1 MSSAHTEEHIYIV
14 GAGHAGGELAFALR
28 QQGYAGPL
36 TLVGDESHL
45 PYQRPPLS
53 KAYLKGECEMPS
65 LYLRQQAAYEKAN
78 IGLLLG
84 RRVERIDRGSKKLV
98 FDDGHEVNY
107 SKLGLAT
114 GGRARRMTINDAARA
129 ERTKNFHYLRNI
141 DDVNAIRARFE
152 PGKRLVV
159 VGGGYIGLEVA
170 ASAIARDVNVTVLES
185 LPRVLTRVT
194 APQMS
199 AFYEQVH
206 RKAGVDLRTN
216 IEVTGLDFN
225 AEGDAVTAVH
235 CTGGV
240 LIPADFVVVGIG
252 LLPNTEIAQ
261 AAGLHVDNGIMVDEH
276 AVTSDPDIV
285 AAGDCTNHFSAL
297 CGRRI
302 RLESVQN
309 AVEQARVAAAW
320 LVGKPRVYDSVQW
333 FWSDQYDLKLQM
345 TGLSQGYDQFILR
358 GAMENRSFA
367 AFYLKEG
374 KLIACDT
381 VNRAQEFMV
390 AKRMVAACKPF
401 DPVALAD
408 ESVPLRNLAPPV
420 QAAAPQGGERRR
432 APILRQ
438 DALFG
443 AYAGVANPSRP
454 LTISPRQ
461 TPIGV
466 SMST

>member
-1 MSSAHTEEHIYIV
+1 MSDTHTEDHIYIV

-36 TLVGDESHL
+36 TVIGEEAHL

-53 KAYLKGECEMPS
+53 KAYLKGECEATS

-78 IGLLLG
+78 IGLLLS
-84 RRVERIDRGSKKLV
+84 RRVERIDRANKKLV
-98 FDDGHEVNY
+98 FDDGREVTY

-114 GGRARRMTINDAARA
+114 GGRARRMTISDAARA

-141 DDVNAIRARFE
+141 DDVMAIRERFQE
-152 PGKRLVV
+152 GQRLVV
-159 VGGGYIGLEVA
+159 IGGGYVGLEVA
-170 ASAIARDVNVTVLES
+170 ASAIARDVNVTVLEA
-185 LPRVLTRVT
+185 LPRVLARVT

-199 AFYEQVH
+199 AFYETIH
-206 RKAGVDLRTN
+206 RNAGVDLRTN

-225 AEGDAVTAVH
+225 EAGDAVTAVH

-240 LIPADFVVVGIG
+240 VIPADFVVVGIG
-252 LLPNTEIAQ
+252 LLPNTELAQ
-261 AAGLHVDNGIMVDEH
+261 AAGLDVDNGIVVNEY

-285 AAGDCTNHFSAL
+285 AAGDCTSHPSVF

-302 RLESVQN
+302 RLESVPN
-309 AVEQARVAAAW
+309 AVEQARVAAGSLA
-320 LVGKPRVYDSVQW
+320 GKPKVYDSVPW

-345 TGLSQGYDQFILR
+345 TGLSQGYDQFVLR
-358 GAMENRSFA
+358 GSMENKSFA

-374 KLIACDT
+374 RLIAVDA

-401 DPVALAD
+401 DPAALAD
-408 ESVPLRNLAPPV
+408 ETVPLKTLAGPV
-420 QAAAPQGGERRR
+420 QAAAPL
-432 APILRQ
+432 A
-438 DALFG
+438 
-443 AYAGVANPSRP
+443 
-454 LTISPRQ
+454 
-461 TPIGV
+461 
-466 SMST
+466 